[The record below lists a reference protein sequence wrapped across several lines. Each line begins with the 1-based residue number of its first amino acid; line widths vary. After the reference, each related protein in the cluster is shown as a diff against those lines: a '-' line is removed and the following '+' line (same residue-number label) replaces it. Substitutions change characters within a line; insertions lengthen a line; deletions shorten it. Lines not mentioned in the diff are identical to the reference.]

1 MLKKYTIRK
10 NNLLAIGCAKIQKY
24 GNKKIKIDF
33 FNWWL
38 EIKCF
43 ENKSMV
49 SILNVNK
56 SLKVETSG
64 YIKKKH
70 SNNLNGDIANGFNR
84 WGARM
89 IIDMYSMPPKVET
102 SGYIFKKKM
111 AEKNLSIA
119 VDRLY
124 YISKKD
130 EFNFF

>member
-1 MLKKYTIRK
+1 
-10 NNLLAIGCAKIQKY
+10 
-24 GNKKIKIDF
+24 
-33 FNWWL
+33 
-38 EIKCF
+38 
-43 ENKSMV
+43 MV
-49 SILNVNK
+49 SILDVNK

-70 SNNLNGDIANGFNR
+70 PNNLNGDIANGFNR

-89 IIDMYSMPPKVET
+89 IIDMYSMPRNAET
-102 SGYIFKKKM
+102 LGYILKKM

-124 YISKKD
+124 YISEKD